1 MASPASRP
9 SKSAVRAALLSARLY
24 HDTREGNSLLRFAG
38 FGVMEPKLALEII
51 ERDAMQRDPYV
62 PWLSLVRLDLAYAKL
77 PQGEIDDKANEIPTI
92 AQELRKVS
100 GLSDELAA
108 KLLAAAGGPDDR
120 EPLPFAKKWNT
131 TVTMDGSKTVVV
143 AEMEIL
149 ADFNRVALM
158 CDPRQWQNVSLF
170 WYESIPVGVTRP
182 PLGPLPSIDD
192 PSAEP
197 QPWSG
202 TLREKVAGMGIM
214 TVDLGVEYTVEKD
227 KCTVKYWF
235 EDSPDSNLKLD
246 NGETT
251 VERGEDGWLKTK
263 VVKRIDFEDAPF
275 GGPSSADLL
284 APSFISTW
292 MRVQQDFW
300 VAKATPWQPDGT
312 SRPGS
317 AAPSPSTPGPPR
329 PARTSPWRWRPP
341 RRRTPS
347 HSS

>member
-1 MASPASRP
+1 MAAPASRP
-9 SKSAVRAALLSARLY
+9 SKSAVRASLLSARLY
-24 HDTREGNSLLRFAG
+24 HDTLEGNSLLRYAG
-38 FGVMEPKLALEII
+38 FGVVEPNLALEII
-51 ERDAMQRDPYV
+51 ERDAGQRDPYV
-62 PWLSLVRLDLAYAKL
+62 PWLSLVRLGMAYAYL
-77 PQGEIDDKANEIPTI
+77 PQDEIDDKAKEIATI
-92 AQELRKVS
+92 ARKLWNVS
-100 GLSDELAA
+100 PPSDDRAA
-108 KLLAAAGGPDDR
+108 KLLATDVGSDNR
-120 EPLPFAKKWNT
+120 EPLTFARNWKM
-131 TVTMDGSKTVVV
+131 TVTKDGSATVVI
-143 AEMEIL
+143 AEIEVL

-235 EDSPDSNLKLD
+235 LGSPDSNLKLD
-246 NGETT
+246 NGTTT
-251 VERGEDGWLKTK
+251 VERGEDGWLKTT
-263 VVKRIDFEDAPF
+263 VVKRIDFADAPF

-284 APSFISTW
+284 APSFIATW

-300 VAKATPWQPDGT
+300 VAKATSWQRDGT
-312 SRPGS
+312 SH
-317 AAPSPSTPGPPR
+317 PS
-329 PARTSPWRWRPP
+329 
-341 RRRTPS
+341 
-347 HSS
+347 